1 MFRYFFSYLRV
12 NNQQIHLFFFLP
24 GWIVGETSIVAT
36 TPSLDGAECTSVAGA
51 EKNTVSAV
59 LLAVTLGIPS
69 PSGKLIKYNF
79 LGGNNVLLNKE
90 QLIFYTHNNN

>member
-1 MFRYFFSYLRV
+1 LNNVQIFFSYLRV

-51 EKNTVSAV
+51 EKTPY
-59 LLAVTLGIPS
+59 LLC
-69 PSGKLIKYNF
+69 F
-79 LGGNNVLLNKE
+79 
-90 QLIFYTHNNN
+90 